1 MDRLAATFRSLT
13 PRGRIVLAA
22 SAAGVLLFAFFF
34 LKLATSPSY
43 TTLVTGVDPADTGK
57 ITSTLSEKGIKY
69 ELQNNG
75 TAVGVEKGQVA
86 DARIAIAEKGL
97 PGTSQPGYELFD
109 KQKLGTSDF
118 QNQVTY
124 QRALEGEIARTIG
137 EIDGLSGAQVQ
148 LTLPDDKLFADEQ
161 KPATAAVLLTSGV
174 SLEPSTVQ
182 GIARLTASSVEG
194 LKPENV
200 TITDSAG
207 ELLWPN
213 GDSETGSDV
222 GGHSKQAVEAR
233 YENTAEARLNA
244 MLVQTVGPGKARV
257 QVNADVNADTASQE
271 KLEYAKKGTPLT
283 EHSEKETLAGGGT
296 GGAAG
301 TAGNIPSYAQTTTAG
316 GSSNY
321 KRQTT
326 DRNMGVGKTVTHTQI
341 APGKVEKQS
350 VALVLDKSV
359 EASTVAEIRRAVE
372 SAAGIDT
379 KRGDTL
385 SVSQVP
391 FAKVETP
398 GAGPVGG
405 MMGILKYVGL
415 GIGSLIFLF
424 LLTRQ
429 LRKREDEELMG
440 EPVWLREI
448 QAPATLAQL
457 EADTFVQP
465 QNRHQVQLYQGQDPA
480 TQERAIVEQ
489 AEPERIASQVRA
501 WMKQ

>member
-1 MDRLAATFRSLT
+1 MDRLATTFRSLT
-13 PRGRIVLAA
+13 PRGRLVLAA
-22 SAAGVLLFAFFF
+22 SAAGVILFAFFF

-43 TTLVTGVDPADTGK
+43 TTLVSGVDPAETGK

-109 KQKLGTSDF
+109 KQKLGASDF

-124 QRALEGEIARTIG
+124 QRALEGEISRTIG
-137 EIDGLSGAQVQ
+137 EIDGLSGASVQ

-161 KPATAAVLLTSGV
+161 KPATAAVLLTGGQ
-174 SLEPSTVQ
+174 LEPETVQ

-200 TITDSAG
+200 TITDSTG
-207 ELLWPN
+207 GLLWPN
-213 GDSETGSDV
+213 GDSETGEGV

-244 MLVQTVGPGKARV
+244 LLVQTLGPGKGRV
-257 QVNADVNADTASQE
+257 QVNADVNADTATQE
-271 KLEYAKKGTPLT
+271 KLQYDKKGTPLT
-283 EHSEKETLAGGGT
+283 EHTEKETLAGGGN

-301 TAGNIPSYAQTTTAG
+301 TAGNIPSYAQTTAAG
-316 GSSNY
+316 GSSDY

-341 APGKVEKQS
+341 APGAVEKQS
-350 VALVLDKSV
+350 VALVLDKTV
-359 EASTVAEIRRAVE
+359 EASSVAEIRRAVE
-372 SAAGIDT
+372 AAAGIDT

-391 FAKVETP
+391 FAKVEAP
-398 GAGPVGG
+398 GAGPAGG

-457 EADTFVQP
+457 EADTMVQSH
-465 QNRHQVQLYQGQDPA
+465 HQVQLYQGQNPA
-480 TQERAIVEQ
+480 VQERQIVEQ
-489 AEPERIASQVRA
+489 AEPERVAHQVRA